1 MEEKK
6 DSLIAAKFITW
17 GAITVLIIWGGYGTY
32 TEHIG
37 YKDGLHEHDTLKYTY
52 YLDIQGSSTYA
63 TGYISGYRDY
73 IGNTLV
79 EKDKKAAGL

>member
-17 GAITVLIIWGGYGTY
+17 GAITVLIIWWGYGTY

-52 YLDIQGSSTYA
+52 YLDIQG
-63 TGYISGYRDY
+63 YISGYRDY